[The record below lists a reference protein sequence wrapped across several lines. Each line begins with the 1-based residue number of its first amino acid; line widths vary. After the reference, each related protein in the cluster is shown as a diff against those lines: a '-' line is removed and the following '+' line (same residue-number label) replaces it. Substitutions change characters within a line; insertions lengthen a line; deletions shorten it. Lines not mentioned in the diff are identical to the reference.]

1 MGSRFRGPIS
11 YPAVA
16 RAVDNLP
23 LLWNG
28 AARFLAGVRISRA
41 ERSLLAALV
50 ASSDDAIASK
60 TLDGIITSW
69 NPQAETLFGYS
80 AAEAIGQPMTLIFPP
95 DRLDEEADLLARIAR
110 GESIKRYETVRV
122 HKDGRQ
128 IMVSVNLS
136 PIRDGKGRVIGA
148 SKIAHDITLRKQD
161 EEEIRR
167 LAFFDSLT
175 GLPNR
180 RLLFDRLA
188 QALSQSRR
196 TDSAGAL
203 LLIDLDQFKT
213 LNDTLG
219 HDIGDALLREV
230 ARRLVDCVRESDSV
244 ARLGGDEFV
253 LLLEGL
259 SSVTEE
265 SAAQTE
271 AIAMKIF
278 AQLQHPFLLGERKHH
293 TTASIG
299 ATLFNGQRDSGED
312 LLKQA
317 DLALYRA
324 KDAGR
329 NTLRFFDADMQIAV
343 QARAALE
350 SDLREGLSREDFQL
364 YFQPKVD
371 QEGSV
376 VGSEALI
383 RWNHPE
389 RGLVMP
395 GDFIPFAEESGVI
408 LPLGRWILGAAC
420 GQLAAWSIR
429 PETSHL
435 TLAANVSARQFR
447 RPDFVAEVTAALEA
461 ADADPNKLI
470 LELTESL
477 LLDDLED
484 VISKMAALKTIGVG
498 FALDD
503 FGTGYSSLS
512 YLKRLP
518 LTQLKIDRSFVDG
531 LPEDGDDVAITR
543 TILALAQHMGLEVVA
558 EGVETSC
565 QRDFLIAQNCGAFQ
579 GFLFGRP
586 APVEEFEVLN
596 AAGPLDL

>member
-1 MGSRFRGPIS
+1 
-11 YPAVA
+11 
-16 RAVDNLP
+16 L
-23 LLWNG
+23 
-28 AARFLAGVRISRA
+28 RA

-60 TLDGIITSW
+60 TLDGVITSW

-95 DRLDEEADLLARIAR
+95 DRLDEEAALLARIAR
-110 GESIKRYETVRV
+110 GETINRYETVRV
-122 HKDGRQ
+122 RKDGRQ

-136 PIRDGKGRVIGA
+136 PIRDSKGRVIGA
-148 SKIAHDITLRKQD
+148 SKIAHDISLRKQD

-167 LAFFDSLT
+167 LAFFDPLT

-180 RLLFDRLA
+180 RLLLDRLA
-188 QALSQSRR
+188 QALILSRR
-196 TDSAGAL
+196 ADLGGAL
-203 LLIDLDQFKT
+203 LFIDLDHFKT

-219 HDIGDALLREV
+219 HDIGDDLLRQV

-259 SSVTEE
+259 SSAAEE

-271 AIAMKIF
+271 AVVMKIF
-278 AQLQHPFLLGERKHH
+278 AQLHEPFILGERKHH
-293 TTASIG
+293 ATTSIG
-299 ATLFNGQRDSGED
+299 ATLFNGDHESVDE

-329 NTLRFFDADMQIAV
+329 NTLRFFDPAMQIAV

-350 SDLREGLSREDFQL
+350 SDLREGLSRGDFQL

-371 QEGSV
+371 QDGSV
-376 VGSEALI
+376 IGSEALI

-408 LPLGRWILGAAC
+408 LPLGRWILAAAC

-429 PETSHL
+429 PETAHL

-447 RPDFVAEVTAALEA
+447 RPDFVAEVTAALDA

-484 VISKMAALKTIGVG
+484 VIGKMAALKTIGVG

-558 EGVETSC
+558 EGVETTC
-565 QRDFLIAQNCGAFQ
+565 QRDFLIAQNCRAFQ

-586 APVEEFEVLN
+586 APVEEFEAIN
-596 AAGPLDL
+596 ARIGVEGRLQDAGKM